1 MHCTFLFAEL
11 KTLKYRKTTISSTL
25 LIIYRF
31 QGYLCESSIAIFALT
46 NTLKIF
52 CNRRLIIITWNSP
65 LKRNYF
71 LYTWHLLRSE
81 GLGSKYPVN
90 SWELVRAQQVNGTF
104 SRAFQPS
111 FSSRDKMLSRDG
123 IPSSEGIPSLDQV
136 DKV

>member
-1 MHCTFLFAEL
+1 MDFFL
-11 KTLKYRKTTISSTL
+11 K
-25 LIIYRF
+25 
-31 QGYLCESSIAIFALT
+31 
-46 NTLKIF
+46 
-52 CNRRLIIITWNSP
+52 CNG
-65 LKRNYF
+65 F

-111 FSSRDKMLSRDG
+111 FSLRDKMLSRDGMLSRDKMLSRDG
-123 IPSSEGIPSLDQV
+123 MLSRDKILSSDKMLSRDGNPSSEGIPSLDQV